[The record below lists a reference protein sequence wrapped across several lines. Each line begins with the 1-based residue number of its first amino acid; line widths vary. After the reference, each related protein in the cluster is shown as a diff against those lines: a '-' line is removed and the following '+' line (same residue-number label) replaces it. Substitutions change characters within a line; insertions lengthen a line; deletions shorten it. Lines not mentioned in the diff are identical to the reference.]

1 MEQKKAVFYFEK
13 NKNDMP
19 EKEVLEYKKN
29 EGQRNPED
37 VDGWAMQTGRT

>member
-13 NKNDMP
+13 NKKDMS
-19 EKEVLEYKKN
+19 EKEVFGYKES

-37 VDGWAMQTGRT
+37 VDGWAMQTGGA